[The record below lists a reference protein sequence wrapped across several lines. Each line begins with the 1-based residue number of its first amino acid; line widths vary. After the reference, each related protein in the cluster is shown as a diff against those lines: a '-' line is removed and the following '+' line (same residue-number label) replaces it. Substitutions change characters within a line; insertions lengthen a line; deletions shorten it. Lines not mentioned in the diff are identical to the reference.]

1 MKRSASNNP
10 VAKYAR
16 RFNKA
21 AVHKDRKKALKRGQ
35 TKHKKQVYQAVA

>member
-1 MKRSASNNP
+1 MIMKANY

-21 AVHKDRKKALKRGQ
+21 AVHKDRKKASKRVRGH
-35 TKHKKQVYQAVA
+35 KHNSRREL